1 MIKITYCKKRL
12 ALGLILLT
20 YAPLCPA
27 FLTERTLGIYRTFLS
42 QMMEDNPLILEYLER
57 ISRASEHTAVS
68 RIRKRLSKT
77 PILVLTG
84 DEKAME
90 EAA

>member
-1 MIKITYCKKRL
+1 
-12 ALGLILLT
+12 
-20 YAPLCPA
+20 
-27 FLTERTLGIYRTFLS
+27 
-42 QMMEDNPLILEYLER
+42 MMEDNPLILEYLER

-84 DEKAME
+84 DEKAMG